1 MKREYKIAL
10 FLSITGVVIIILGMS
25 IWINDLNNK
34 CNELETQLK
43 NEQIK
48 NVKLHQE
55 NDALWDNY
63 YMNVS
68 DYNGEYEYYE

>member
-68 DYNGEYEYYE
+68 DYNEEYEYYE